1 MVLRARCIDSEWS
14 ARALQHAG
22 RARDL
27 QHRGDGVVFRN
38 AIDSGADPR
47 QLCRAGVGGIITSV
61 HETETR
67 EGAVRVFVLTDCP
80 SPYQVELFNEI
91 EAQGKCSL
99 EVAYLR
105 SRDPNRHWKSSATRH
120 ASIELNGSGEGMSQA
135 RDAARAADLVV
146 FNYYRHANAERLINE
161 RTVSGG
167 PWCFWGERPG
177 FRQPAWAGRLL
188 RRWKLAK
195 LHAST
200 VPIWGIGKFAV
211 DGYRKEFGA
220 GREYFNLPYFSDL
233 ERFDVA
239 PREEKLARTFLFS
252 GSLIARKG
260 VDLLA
265 SAFVQL
271 AREVPNVKLK
281 IVGEGELRESLEQTL
296 RPVSERVEIVG
307 FRDWQQLPELYASA
321 DVLCVP
327 SRYDGWGLVV
337 PEGLAS
343 GLPVIATDRMG
354 AALEF
359 VRPRQNGWLIPAADE
374 DGILEAMREAV
385 SLTDSELAQL
395 GRRAQA
401 SVSEHT
407 LAQGVDRFVR
417 YAR

>member
-1 MVLRARCIDSEWS
+1 M
-14 ARALQHAG
+14 
-22 RARDL
+22 
-27 QHRGDGVVFRN
+27 
-38 AIDSGADPR
+38 
-47 QLCRAGVGGIITSV
+47 
-61 HETETR
+61 
-67 EGAVRVFVLTDCP
+67 LTDCP

-120 ASIELNGSGEGMSQA
+120 ASIELNGSGEGMWQA

-307 FRDWQQLPELYASA
+307 FRDWQQLPEEYATA

-343 GLPVIATDRMG
+343 GLPVIASDRMG

-359 VRPRQNGWLIPAADE
+359 VESGRNGWLVRAGDQEA
-374 DGILEAMREAV
+374 LLQAMREAA
-385 SLTDSELAQL
+385 TMPANELHEM
-395 GRRAQA
+395 GFRARE
-401 SVSEHT
+401 SVSTHT
-407 LAQGVDRFVR
+407 LTNGAARFYEYAQQVLNQS
-417 YAR
+417 